1 MTPTTPRPE
10 DQREDL
16 EKSFERSTEQQP
28 ETYRGEATDD
38 KVVEIG
44 RDKTKAPIR
53 GIDAPE
59 SSDAPNR
66 DRERDR

>member
-1 MTPTTPRPE
+1 MAATTPRPE
-10 DQREDL
+10 DQRKELD
-16 EKSFERSTEQQP
+16 ESFERSTEQQP
-28 ETYRGEATDD
+28 ENYRGEATDD

-44 RDKTKAPIR
+44 PDKTKAPIR

-59 SSDAPNR
+59 TSDAPNR